1 MSYHA
6 SIFLLISCAPTNILT
21 IILLF
26 LLLSINTD
34 IIPLS
39 VDITTMLDHNEIHII
54 PITNPDGR
62 IEAQKG
68 VLWRKNNN
76 NNHCGSGQQWT
87 GVDLNRNFPYEWG
100 APGSSNTKCK
110 QTYRGPSP
118 ESEPE
123 TKAVLNYLDTILPP
137 NQRVLGSGGINSRF
151 SDPDTT
157 TGMALDI
164 HSYSELILYPW
175 GFVSTIHHFIQCPT

>member
-1 MSYHA
+1 MRVRVS
-6 SIFLLISCAPTNILT
+6 FLGAMFNCSCINPILT

-34 IIPLS
+34 ITLLS
-39 VDITTMLDHNEIHII
+39 IDITTLLDHNEIHII

-62 IEAQKG
+62 IQAQKG
-68 VLWRKNNN
+68 FLWRKNNN
-76 NNHCGSGQQWT
+76 NQHCPGKQWT

-100 APGSSNTKCK
+100 APGSSNTKCS

-123 TKAVLNYLDTILPP
+123 TQAVLNYLDTILPD
-137 NQRVLGSGGINSRF
+137 NQRVQGSGGINSRF
-151 SDPDTT
+151 SDPATT

-175 GFVSTIHHFIQCPT
+175 GFVS